1 LSKYLADIL
10 KPLACTSPHS
20 VKNVNAFL
28 SKIKD
33 IHVEPDEIM
42 ISFDVLSLFPSI
54 RLDAA
59 QLITEKLLTNNT
71 SWQTKTELNIQ
82 DIIDLLDLC
91 LSTEFCFQ
99 NNFYRQISGNPM
111 GSPISSYLAQAV
123 MQDLE
128 SRAVTNN
135 DDIKT
140 WDRYVDDVLA
150 TVKKDKTDDIL
161 ETINNTTNNFKFTKE
176 EEHDNKLAFLDVLI
190 TKTDN
195 STLTT
200 QVYRK
205 KTHPDQIL
213 NYNSNHP
220 TQHKVS
226 YIKNLF
232 NRHCKQSKQDERKYL
247 YSTFYKNDYL
257 LDFINKVLQHKQQ
270 TNTDRLN
277 KTKTRVTLLTYT
289 LHQKWQL

>member
-1 LSKYLADIL
+1 
-10 KPLACTSPHS
+10 
-20 VKNVNAFL
+20 
-28 SKIKD
+28 
-33 IHVEPDEIM
+33 
-42 ISFDVLSLFPSI
+42 
-54 RLDAA
+54 
-59 QLITEKLLTNNT
+59 
-71 SWQTKTELNIQ
+71 
-82 DIIDLLDLC
+82 
-91 LSTEFCFQ
+91 
-99 NNFYRQISGNPM
+99 
-111 GSPISSYLAQAV
+111 

-128 SRAVTNN
+128 SKAVTNN

-161 ETINNTTNNFKFTKE
+161 LTINNTTKNIKFTRE

-195 STLTT
+195 GTLTT

-205 KTHPDQIL
+205 KTHTDQIL

-226 YIKNLF
+226 CIKTLF
-232 NRHCKQSKQDERKYL
+232 NRIDTHCNTDQSKQDERKYL
-247 YSTFYKNDYL
+247 YSTFYKNDYP

-277 KTKTRVTLLTYT
+277 QTKTRIIHFLTYT
-289 LHQKWQL
+289 LHQKWQLDSSDLPTLTLHTNQHANLGPTSLNTKTRHI